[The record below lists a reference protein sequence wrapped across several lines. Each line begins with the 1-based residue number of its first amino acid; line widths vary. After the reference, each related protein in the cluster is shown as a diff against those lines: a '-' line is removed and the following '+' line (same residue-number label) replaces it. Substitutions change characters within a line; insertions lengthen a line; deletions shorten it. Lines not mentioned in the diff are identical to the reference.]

1 MDLILSWN
9 NINGRP
15 TSAVADIDDA
25 VTKRHTHANKALL
38 DKVGEDENTLYFVC
52 TVFIYVAVY

>member
-15 TSAVADIDDA
+15 TSAV
-25 VTKRHTHANKALL
+25 TKCHTHANKALL
-38 DKVGEDENTLYFVC
+38 DKVGEDENTLYFVR
-52 TVFIYVAVY
+52 TGSIYVAVYGA

>member
-15 TSAVADIDDA
+15 TSD
-25 VTKRHTHANKALL
+25 VTKCHTHANKALL